1 MGISSSLSQKN
12 THVYM
17 HACARDAAFK
27 LDAAENSQEIQRAIV
42 SDFRRKIDTFREW
55 NAKNVR
61 IYEEIADEMERCA
74 AE

>member
-1 MGISSSLSQKN
+1 MGISSSSSQKDMN
-12 THVYM
+12 VYM
-17 HACARDAAFK
+17 RDCARDAAFK

-61 IYEEIADEMERCA
+61 IYEEIADEMARHA
-74 AE
+74 V